1 MRFVKHRSTLIMHTS
16 LHANAFFECERIDV
30 CQRGTISRDG
40 HSPCTLPSKWP
51 VHYKRCF
58 MHFHQWQI
66 DNEVINRVK
75 QYVPLNAIFSNAV
88 AMDWAQMAK
97 ISLNCHPWHSTSG
110 SVYGGLW
117 TSHTWSSQCN
127 RLFASIRK
135 TYFVLI
141 QRKKN
146 ETFES
151 FKPKVNYWAIVFF
164 SLSLCVCLPPL
175 FHSWHDLKVILM
187 LCFGFYFFVVVFFSL
202 SLHKN

>member
-141 QRKKN
+141 QRKK
-146 ETFES
+146 TR
-151 FKPKVNYWAIVFF
+151 
-164 SLSLCVCLPPL
+164 
-175 FHSWHDLKVILM
+175 HSNHLNRKWTTGR
-187 LCFGFYFFVVVFFSL
+187 LCFSRSHSASVCRHCFIHGMIWR
-202 SLHKN
+202 